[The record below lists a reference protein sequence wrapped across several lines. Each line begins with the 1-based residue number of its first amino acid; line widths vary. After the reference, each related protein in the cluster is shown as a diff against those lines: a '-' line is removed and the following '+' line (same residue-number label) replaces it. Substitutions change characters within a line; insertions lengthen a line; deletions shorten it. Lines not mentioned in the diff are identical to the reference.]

1 MATSLIKIE
10 KTLTSLLENFIV
22 DTLVCMSNGIND
34 KMLCF
39 TIFRKACDL
48 LNLNGRDFKQFSSVF
63 DRLEINYLEKN
74 LSTPIDTYGKYILT
88 NVHRLK
94 ELWEFFFPFHKTV
107 IERGI
112 KILEIKIEKDGNFAS
127 WPNTDAVFIWPWLH
141 IISID
146 IDLNCGLEEKK
157 SFLKFIPEIIACGIC
172 KNHYSSHLSG
182 LLNSLKITTCA
193 NTLLALHT
201 HINKRLVFDETEEI
215 KTPEFVYDKAL
226 VSLLYA
232 NRYKRIYLKFKI
244 DSEQL

>member
-48 LNLNGRDFKQFSSVF
+48 LNLNGRDLKQFSLVF
-63 DRLEINYLEKN
+63 DRLEKTYLKEN
-74 LSTPIDTYGKYILT
+74 ASTPIDTYGKYILS
-88 NVHRLK
+88 NVFRLK

-141 IISID
+141 IIAID
-146 IDLNCGLEEKK
+146 IDLNCGFEEKK

-172 KNHYSSHLSG
+172 KSHYSKHLGG
-182 LLNSLKITTCA
+182 LLKSLERTTCA

-201 HINKRLVFDETEEI
+201 HINSGLVFEETEEI
-215 KTPEFVYDKAL
+215 KTPDFVYDKSL

-232 NRYKRIYLKFKI
+232 DKYKRDYLKFKI
-244 DSEQL
+244 DCE